1 RMTKRSN
8 AYLQGK
14 RIDPNGI
21 TGEETVANLVDD
33 AFLAYNGGRL
43 REGCQLFV
51 RQMLDPEVTVGLSL
65 TGAMTPA
72 GLGMSSL
79 IPLMEAGF
87 IDWVVSTGA
96 NLYHDCHFGLG
107 LSLHQGSPFVDDV
120 ELKENNVVR
129 IYDILFDYDVLLS
142 TDDFTR
148 QVSARPEFQRA
159 MSTAE
164 YHYLLGG
171 YVREREQAL
180 GLSRRSVLS
189 VAHELE
195 VPLYTS
201 SPGDSSLGM
210 NVAEVALDGNK
221 LSFDV
226 TADVNETAA
235 IVLAAKRSGGRHG
248 ALMVGGGSPKN
259 FLLQTE
265 PQIQEV
271 LGIDEKGHDYFFQMT
286 DARPDSGGLSGAT
299 PAEAVSWGK
308 VDPAKLPDS
317 VVAYVD
323 ATIGLPILTAYAL
336 NRREPRPLKR
346 LYRKRAEMMQ
356 RLVSEYRAAKERRNQ
371 RAQKATA
378 SMSRGGG

>member
-1 RMTKRSN
+1 MTKRAN
-8 AYLQGK
+8 AYLRGS
-14 RIDPNGI
+14 RIDPTGI
-21 TGEETVANLVDD
+21 TGQETVADLVDG

-51 RQMLDPEVTVGLSL
+51 QQMLDPDVTVGVSL

-87 IDWVVSTGA
+87 IDWIVSTGA

-107 LSLHQGSPFVDDV
+107 LAMHQGSPFVDDV
-120 ELKENNVVR
+120 ELRDHGVVR

-148 QVSARPEFQRA
+148 QVSARPEFQRS

-171 YVREREQAL
+171 YVREREKAL
-180 GLSRRSVLS
+180 GLTRRSVLS
-189 VAHELE
+189 TAHDLD
-195 VPLYTS
+195 VPIYTS

-210 NVAEVALDGNK
+210 NVAELALDGN
-221 LSFDV
+221 LLTFDV
-226 TADVNETAA
+226 TADVNETTA
-235 IVLAAKRSGGRHG
+235 IVLAAKRSGGRH
-248 ALMVGGGSPKN
+248 AAIMIGGGSPKN

-286 DARPDSGGLSGAT
+286 DARPDTGGLSGAT
-299 PAEAVSWGK
+299 AAEAVSWGK
-308 VDPAKLPDS
+308 VDPDRLADS

-323 ATIGLPILTAYAL
+323 STVALPILTAYAL
-336 NRREPRPLKR
+336 NRHEPRPVKR
-346 LYRKRAEMMQ
+346 LYQKRDEMMT
-356 RLVSEYRAAKERRNQ
+356 LLLEEYRAAKESRDQ
-371 RAQKATA
+371 RAVVATA
-378 SMSRGGG
+378 SMARDGD

>member
-1 RMTKRSN
+1 MTKRSH
-8 AYLQGK
+8 AYLKGG
-14 RIDPNGI
+14 RIDPQGI
-21 TGEETVANLVDD
+21 TGQETAADLVDA

-43 REGCQLFV
+43 REGCRLFV
-51 RQMLDPEVTVGLSL
+51 EQMLDPDVTVAFSL

-87 IDWVVSTGA
+87 VDWIVSTGA

-107 LSLHQGSPFVDDV
+107 LALHQGSPFVDDV
-120 ELKENNVVR
+120 ELHDHGVVR

-148 QVSARPEFQRA
+148 QVSAQPEFQRA
-159 MSTAE
+159 MSSAE

-171 YVREREQAL
+171 YVRERERAL

-189 VAHELE
+189 AAHELE
-195 VPLYTS
+195 VPIYTS

-210 NVAEVALDGNK
+210 NVAELALGGNQMA
-221 LSFDV
+221 FDV

-235 IVLAAKRSGGRHG
+235 IVLAAKRSDGGGRH
-248 ALMVGGGSPKN
+248 AAVMIGGGSPKN

-286 DARPDSGGLSGAT
+286 DARPDTGGLSGAT

-308 VDPAKLPDS
+308 VDPDKLPDS

-323 ATIGLPILTAYAL
+323 STIGLPLLTAYAL
-336 NRREPRPLKR
+336 NRHQPRPPRR
-346 LYRKRAEMMQ
+346 LYRQRATMMDLL
-356 RLVSEYRAAKERRNQ
+356 RKEYERAVDGRDARAAT
-371 RAQKATA
+371 AT
-378 SMSRGGG
+378 SSLEGGG

>member
-1 RMTKRSN
+1 MPKPAN
-8 AYLQGK
+8 AYLKGR
-14 RIDPNGI
+14 RIDPPGI
-21 TGEETVANLVDD
+21 TGRETVAELVDG

-43 REGCQLFV
+43 REGCRLFV
-51 RQMLDPEVTVGLSL
+51 EQMLDPDVTVGLSL

-87 IDWVVSTGA
+87 VDWIVSTGA

-107 LSLHQGSPFVDDV
+107 LGLHQGSPFVDDV
-120 ELKENNVVR
+120 ELKENGVVR

-148 QVSARPEFQRA
+148 QVSARPEFQRT

-171 YVREREQAL
+171 YVGERERAL
-180 GLSRRSVLS
+180 GLARRSVLS
-189 VAHELE
+189 VAHDLE

-210 NVAEVALDGNK
+210 NVAELALQGNE
-221 LSFDV
+221 LAFDV
-226 TADVNETAA
+226 TADVNETTA
-235 IVLAAKRSGGRHG
+235 IVLAAKRSGGRH
-248 ALMVGGGSPKN
+248 AAIMVGGGSPKN

-271 LGIDEKGHDYFFQMT
+271 LGIDEKGHDFFFQMT
-286 DARPDSGGLSGAT
+286 DARPDTGGLSGAT

-308 VDPAKLPDS
+308 VDPDRLPDS

-323 ATIGLPILTAYAL
+323 STIALPILTAYAL
-336 NRREPRPLKR
+336 ERHEPRPPKR
-346 LYRKRAEMMQ
+346 LFRERDRMMTLLLDEFRQ
-356 RLVSEYRAAKERRNQ
+356 ARAARDRR
-371 RAQKATA
+371 AADATEA
-378 SMSRGGG
+378 IAPTGG

>member
-1 RMTKRSN
+1 MSKRTN
-8 AYLQGK
+8 RFLQGK
-14 RIDPNGI
+14 RIDPQGI
-21 TGEETVANLVDD
+21 TGQETVADLVDQ

-43 REGCQLFV
+43 REGCRLFV
-51 RQMLDPEVTVGLSL
+51 ENMLDPDVTVGLSL

-107 LSLHQGSPFVDDV
+107 LALHQGSPFVDDV
-120 ELKENNVVR
+120 QLKEHDVVR
-129 IYDILFDYDVLLS
+129 IYDVLFDYDVLLS

-148 QVSARPEFQRA
+148 QVSALPEFQRT

-210 NVAEVALDGNK
+210 NVAEVALDGNL

-235 IVLAAKRSGGRHG
+235 IVLAAKRWGTNGGGRHG

-271 LGIDEKGHDYFFQMT
+271 LGINEKA
-286 DARPDSGGLSGAT
+286 ARKG
-299 PAEAVSWGK
+299 
-308 VDPAKLPDS
+308 
-317 VVAYVD
+317 
-323 ATIGLPILTAYAL
+323 
-336 NRREPRPLKR
+336 
-346 LYRKRAEMMQ
+346 
-356 RLVSEYRAAKERRNQ
+356 
-371 RAQKATA
+371 
-378 SMSRGGG
+378 

>member
-1 RMTKRSN
+1 MTKRSN

>member
-1 RMTKRSN
+1 MTKRSN

-21 TGEETVANLVDD
+21 TGDETVANLVDD